1 MQETMTKSDIFESIQ
16 EILAEALGTDEEEI
30 TPEAS
35 LTRDLGAESIDFLDI
50 VFRLEKKFST
60 SDRPFK
66 IEQGELFPENL
77 LENPEWVREG
87 QFTDAG
93 MTMLRERM
101 PHVDFEQFD
110 KDRDADKVSEVFT
123 VQSIVAFVERK
134 LDHAR

>member
-1 MQETMTKSDIFESIQ
+1 MQVTMTKSDIFESIQ
-16 EILAEALGTDEEEI
+16 VMLAEALGTDEEEI

-66 IEQGELFPENL
+66 IEQGELFPDNL
-77 LENPEWVREG
+77 MENPEWVREG
-87 QFTDAG
+87 KITDAG
-93 MTMLRERM
+93 MIMLRERM

-110 KDRDADKVSEVFT
+110 EDRDANKASEIFT
-123 VQSIVAFVERK
+123 VQSIVDFVERK
-134 LDHAR
+134 LAT

>member
-16 EILAEALGTDEEEI
+16 VMLAEALGTDEEEI

-66 IEQGELFPENL
+66 IEQGELFPDNL
-77 LENPEWVREG
+77 MENPEWVREG
-87 QFTDAG
+87 KLTDAG

-110 KDRDADKVSEVFT
+110 QDRDANKASEVFT
-123 VQSIVAFVERK
+123 VQSIVDFVERK
-134 LDHAR
+134 LATE

>member
-1 MQETMTKSDIFESIQ
+1 MQETMTKSDIFESVQ
-16 EILAEALGTDEEEI
+16 VMLAEALGTDEEEI

-66 IEQGELFPENL
+66 IEQGELFPDNL
-77 LENPEWVREG
+77 MENPEWVREG
-87 QFTDAG
+87 KLTDAG

-110 KDRDADKVSEVFT
+110 EDRDANKASEVFT
-123 VQSIVAFVERK
+123 VQSIVDFVGRK
-134 LDHAR
+134 LATL

>member
-1 MQETMTKSDIFESIQ
+1 MPETMTKSDIFESIQ
-16 EILAEALGTDEEEI
+16 EILTEALGADEEDI

-35 LTRDLGAESIDFLDI
+35 LTRDLDAESIDFLDI

-77 LENPEWVREG
+77 MENPEWVREG
-87 QFTDAG
+87 KFTDAG

-101 PHVDFEQFD
+101 AHVDFEQFD
-110 KDRDADKVSEVFT
+110 KDRDANKVSEVFT
-123 VQSIVAFVERK
+123 VQSIVDFVERK
-134 LDHAR
+134 LAT

>member
-1 MQETMTKSDIFESIQ
+1 MQVTMTKSDIFESIQ
-16 EILAEALGTDEEEI
+16 VMLAEALGTDEEEI

-66 IEQGELFPENL
+66 IEQGELFPDNL
-77 LENPEWVREG
+77 MENPEWVREG
-87 QFTDAG
+87 KLTDAG

-110 KDRDADKVSEVFT
+110 KDRDANKVSEVFT
-123 VQSIVAFVERK
+123 VQSIMEFVKRK
-134 LDHAR
+134 LAA

>member
-16 EILAEALGTDEEEI
+16 VMLAEALGTDEEEI

-66 IEQGELFPENL
+66 IEQGELFPDNL
-77 LENPEWVREG
+77 MENPEWVREG
-87 QFTDAG
+87 KITDAG
-93 MTMLRERM
+93 MIMLRERM

-110 KDRDADKVSEVFT
+110 EDRDANKASEIFT
-123 VQSIVAFVERK
+123 VQSIVDFVERK
-134 LDHAR
+134 LAT